1 VAKWLGRS
9 SYLDDLAS
17 LDRGLYDGLTSKSSS
32 RLQDE
37 LIVVLKSYPK
47 PEDLSLNFTI
57 TEQGT
62 FSLINEMGHFSNAMG
77 Y

>member
-1 VAKWLGRS
+1 MAKWLGRS

-17 LDRGLYDGLTSKSSS
+17 LDRGLYDGLTSTLPHYLKY
-32 RLQDE
+32 E
-37 LIVVLKSYPK
+37 LISVLKSYPK

-62 FSLINEMGHFSNAMG
+62 VSFSDQMAHFSNAMG

>member
-17 LDRGLYDGLTSKSSS
+17 LDRGLYDGLTSSSS
-32 RLQDE
+32 SHSQYE

-62 FSLINEMGHFSNAMG
+62 SSLPNKMGD
-77 Y
+77 

>member
-17 LDRGLYDGLTSKSSS
+17 LDRGLYDGLTSASFSKS
-32 RLQDE
+32 QYE
-37 LIVVLKSYPK
+37 LISVLKSYPK

-62 FSLINEMGHFSNAMG
+62 FSLPNEMG